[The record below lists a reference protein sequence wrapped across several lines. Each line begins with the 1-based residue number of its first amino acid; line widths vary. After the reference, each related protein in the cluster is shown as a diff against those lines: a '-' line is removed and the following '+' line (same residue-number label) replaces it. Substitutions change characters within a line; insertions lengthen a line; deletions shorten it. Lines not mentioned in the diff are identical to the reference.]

1 MSDIEREHY
10 SVEFIAKYIDAK
22 VVGDPN
28 LIISRLDTLES
39 ASNGSITFLAKS
51 KYKKLLDK
59 TDASAVIVKDGTSLN
74 ETKTFLVCKDPYLAY
89 AKLSNLFC
97 EVENFTDG
105 IVKNNSFIHKTARLG
120 RNIKIGPNV
129 YIGQNCSI
137 SDNSIIYPNSTIMKD
152 VSIGEDC
159 KIHSN
164 SVLGSDGFG
173 FAQNGKK
180 FEKIKQI
187 GGLKIG
193 NNVEVGAGCTIDRGA
208 ISDTCIGDG
217 VILDNQIHIA
227 HNVNLGENSA
237 IAACCAIAGSS
248 KIGKN
253 FKMGGLS
260 GVLGHLEICDDVSVG
275 AHTLITKNIKNPGNY
290 IGIMPAQNHVNWS
303 KSAVF
308 IKKRGK

>member
-1 MSDIEREHY
+1 M
-10 SVEFIAKYIDAK
+10 
-22 VVGDPN
+22 
-28 LIISRLDTLES
+28 
-39 ASNGSITFLAKS
+39 
-51 KYKKLLDK
+51 
-59 TDASAVIVKDGTSLN
+59 IVKDGTSLN
-74 ETKTFLVCKDPYLAY
+74 DTKTFLVCKDPYLAY

-97 EVENFTDG
+97 EDENFIDG
-105 IVKNNSFIHKTARLG
+105 TIKNNSFIHNTARLG
-120 RNIKIGPNV
+120 RNIKIGPNTF
-129 YIGQNCSI
+129 IGHNCSI
-137 SDNSIIYPNSTIMKD
+137 GDNSIIYPNSTIMKD

-173 FAQNGKK
+173 FAQNGDK

-193 NNVEVGAGCTIDRGA
+193 KNVEIGAGCTIDRGA
-208 ISDTCIGDG
+208 ISDTCIEDG

-227 HNVNLGENSA
+227 HNVHLGENSA
-237 IAACCAIAGSS
+237 IAASCAIAGST

-253 FKMGGLS
+253 FRMGGLS
-260 GVLGHLEICDDVSVG
+260 GVLGHLEICDDVTVG
-275 AHTLITKNIKNPGNY
+275 AHTLITKSIKTPGNY
-290 IGIMPAQNHVNWS
+290 IGIMPTQNHMNWS

>member
-22 VVGDPN
+22 IVGDPN
-28 LIISRLDTLES
+28 LTISRLDTLDS

-59 TDASAVIVKDGTSLN
+59 TNASAVIVKDGTSLN

-97 EVENFTDG
+97 EDENFTDG

-152 VSIGEDC
+152 VTIGEDC

-227 HNVNLGENSA
+227 HNVHLGENSA

-275 AHTLITKNIKNPGNY
+275 CLLYTSDA
-290 IGIMPAQNHVNWS
+290 ADE
-303 KSAVF
+303 
-308 IKKRGK
+308 